1 MRIFTGI
8 QLAEEAREKIVKE
21 LDPFKRIAPSIRW
34 TGKNNIHL
42 TLKFIGDVEPGLSG
56 RIADALTAAK
66 IPLPPSR
73 LRFSGFGKFPVG
85 DDLHIFWAGVED
97 DPRLLSLFNAIEALL
112 FPLGVARETR
122 PFQPHLTLGRNK
134 APRSRRTGTSGSTGP
149 LEPSAGGGT
158 ARADFRALF
167 ELLAEKKDRF
177 LAECPVTAFQLF
189 RSDLTPSCPEGPR
202 RGGPVYSILKE
213 IPLVAA

>member
-1 MRIFTGI
+1 MAAMRIFTGI
-8 QLAEEAREKIVKE
+8 QLSEEAREQIVKE

-42 TLKFIGDVEPGLSG
+42 TLKFIGDVEQGLSEK
-56 RIADALTAAK
+56 IAAVLAAAK
-66 IPLPPSR
+66 IPLPPFR

-85 DDLHIFWAGVED
+85 DDLHIFWAGVGD

-134 APRSRRTGTSGSTGP
+134 A
-149 LEPSAGGGT
+149 
-158 ARADFRALF
+158 RADFRALF
-167 ELLAEKKDRF
+167 ELLAEKKDLF
-177 LAECPVTAFQLF
+177 LADCPVAAFQLF
-189 RSDLTPSCPEGPR
+189 RSDLTQS
-202 RGGPVYSILKE
+202 GPVYSILKE

>member
-8 QLAEEAREKIVKE
+8 QLADEAREKIVKE

-42 TLKFIGDVEPGLSG
+42 TLKFIGDVEQGLSEK
-56 RIADALTAAK
+56 IADALAAAR
-66 IPLPPSR
+66 IPLPPFR
-73 LRFSGFGKFPVG
+73 LRFSGFGKFPAG

-97 DPRLLSLFNAIEALL
+97 DARLLSLFNGIEALL
-112 FPLGVARETR
+112 SPLGVARETR

-134 APRSRRTGTSGSTGP
+134 APSMR
-149 LEPSAGGGT
+149 GGT

-167 ELLAEKKDRF
+167 ELLAEKKDLF
-177 LAECPVTAFQLF
+177 LAECPVAAFQLF
-189 RSDLTPSCPEGPR
+189 RSDLAPSGPEGPR
-202 RGGPVYSILKE
+202 RGGPIYSILKE
-213 IPLVAA
+213 IPLVAS